1 MYIELQGTIVG
12 KGEEDVVLSLL
23 RHHVGDRGVMLIV
36 RGHHLNLFIV
46 AQYSLARAIDI
57 LYLKKLFS
65 KYLNLCDYIFIMQYD
80 IYYLPKS

>member
-12 KGEEDVVLSLL
+12 KGEDDVVLSLL

-57 LYLKKLFS
+57 FVPKKIVLKVFEFVRLY
-65 KYLNLCDYIFIMQYD
+65 
-80 IYYLPKS
+80 IYNAV